1 MSVDGDLC
9 FFGSS
14 NFDIR
19 SFALNFEINCVIY
32 GKRSVAGVIAEQRKF
47 LDASEE
53 LFMEEWEKR
62 PFLLKAVEGVAKLM
76 SPLL

>member
-1 MSVDGDLC
+1 MLFRS

-32 GKRSVAGVIAEQRKF
+32 GKNSVARILQEQEKY
-47 LDASEE
+47 LEASTE
-53 LFMEEWEKR
+53 LFMEEWGER
-62 PFLLKAVEGVAKLM
+62 PFLFKAVEGVAKLM